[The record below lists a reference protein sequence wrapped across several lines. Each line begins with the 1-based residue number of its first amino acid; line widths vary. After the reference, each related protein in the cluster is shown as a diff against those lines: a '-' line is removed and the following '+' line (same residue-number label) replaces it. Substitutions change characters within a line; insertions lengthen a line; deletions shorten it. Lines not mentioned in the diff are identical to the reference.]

1 MPRLLRPAEVKR
13 RRILRRTRKVRR
25 FDGPTPACLFCGL
38 ERIEAL
44 RAVQFEELPE
54 RLKRKVIE
62 QHHPDG
68 RDVSSWTIPI
78 CHNCHLVE
86 SDAQADLPRPLH
98 APRTK
103 TERAAALLAADARFF
118 RRWGE
123 VCQERSAMLECEVAA
138 LLGLSPTHQEE
149 DPRDA

>member
-1 MPRLLRPAEVKR
+1 MPRLLRPAEVER
-13 RRILRRTRKVRR
+13 RRKLRHARKVLR
-25 FDGPTPACLFCGL
+25 FNGPTPACLFCGL

-68 RDVSSWTIPI
+68 REVSSWIVPI
-78 CHNCHLVE
+78 CLNCHAVE
-86 SDAQADLPRPLH
+86 SDAQADLPRPLR
-98 APRTK
+98 APQTE

-118 RRWGE
+118 RRWSAA
-123 VCQERSAMLECEVAA
+123 CQERSVLLTREVAA
-138 LLGLSPTHQEE
+138 LLGIPLTQHEE
-149 DPRDA
+149 EHGDA